1 MVGSAAVIGALAITA
16 PTLFPSVQAS
26 LVPLVVAALLIDG
39 LIIGI
44 WYMLGYLLNNGSL
57 KQSARAELYQL
68 IGTAVIMVV
77 IIFSLALFSGLFVS
91 TLNGTDLLSHTAVS
105 NLCNSISNNAA
116 PAPGPT
122 PVPLLTKSNGF
133 GAILCSVVSS
143 PSKDITYQIDYPL
156 ASSGV
161 VLENL
166 TYQSIVNMNSLFVFD
181 SYLGFLSKFTPTFSI
196 CTAGVEDCLIPP
208 IPEVVVTYPVSDTEI
223 TGTPLAGLNMIYGGM
238 TTLGVLLTTAV
249 ESFMLQLTFVMLFLY
264 VWPFLIFIGLVLR
277 ATMFTRKIG
286 GLFIAVAIG
295 AVLFY
300 PLSFSIQYLTLGRG
314 LANVPVYSPSN
325 VLSPLPN
332 SISTIYGF
340 NAPTSGFYPIGALPG
355 DNGDLSGGTV
365 SGSAYVPN
373 FYVFP
378 SVASIVAANGCWP
391 PYGNP
396 PLAESLDGLAE
407 LVPFVSL
414 VSLVGA
420 LAGSLI
426 AGAPLLVVPY
436 QCSAGQAESTLF
448 MLINSYGIYGVSG
461 YLLPILNIMI
471 TLSAIIGLSGIL
483 GGDTRLIGLAK
494 FV

>member
-26 LVPLVVAALLIDG
+26 LVPLVVAALLLDG

-44 WYMLGYLLNNGSL
+44 WYMLGYMLNNGSL

-91 TLNGTDLLSHTAVS
+91 MLNGTDLLSHTAIS
-105 NLCNSISNNAA
+105 NLCNTVSNNAA
-116 PAPGPT
+116 PGGST

-133 GAILCSVVSS
+133 GAILCSVASS

-156 ASSGV
+156 AASGV

-166 TYQSIVNMNSLFVFD
+166 TYQSIVNINSLFVFD

-196 CTAGVEDCLIPP
+196 CTTGPTQCLIPP
-208 IPEVVVTYPVSDTEI
+208 IPFVVATYPVYDAEI
-223 TGTPLAGLNMIYGGM
+223 SGTPLAGLNMIYGGM

-249 ESFMLQLTFVMLFLY
+249 EAFVLQLTFVSLFLY
-264 VWPFLIFIGLVLR
+264 IWPFLIFIGLVLR

-286 GLFIAVAIG
+286 GLFIAVAVG

-378 SVASIVAANGCWP
+378 SIASIVAANGCWP

-396 PLAESLDGLAE
+396 PIAESLDGLAE

-420 LAGSLI
+420 LAGSLV
-426 AGAPLLVVPY
+426 AGAPFLVVPY
-436 QCSAGQAESTLF
+436 QCSPSQAESTLF
-448 MLINSYGIYGVSG
+448 MLVNSYGIYGISA

-483 GGDTRLIGLAK
+483 GGDTQLLGLAK